1 MFDQFEAEL
10 RDRQLNFKIA
20 AVKPKVDDH
29 GIAGKQ
35 HDYEGGFIL
44 IVVQHLSSSADW
56 HGNHLGHSALPSSQ
70 LQL

>member
-20 AVKPKVDDH
+20 AVQPKVDDH

-56 HGNHLGHSALPSSQ
+56 HGNHLGHSSLPSSQ